1 MFDTL
6 SAQRIQMRVG
16 LTEAVESP
24 VHERPITD
32 QVAPPFF
39 VIEFPSI
46 VFDVNGLGII
56 EWPVTLAWTRQAP
69 QAISESME
77 LELQR
82 ALLALGKLPGLTLG
96 AAYPTPTEDNNIDL
110 LAYTITVAGVLPNC

>member
-6 SAQRIQMRVG
+6 SDQRIKMRVA
-16 LTEAVESP
+16 LAAAVESP
-24 VHERPITD
+24 VYERPITD

-56 EWPVTLAWTRQAP
+56 EWPVTLAWTRQAV
-69 QAISESME
+69 QAVSKGME

-82 ALLALGKLPGLTLG
+82 ALMALGQLTGFTLG
-96 AAYPTPTEDNNIDL
+96 TAYPTPTEDNNIDL